1 MRKVMNTAEHAYTD
15 DNDPTRYQPAS
26 ETEATLV
33 AEISKLCS
41 GHKDGKAQVRHTRE
55 ELKDLRLNLGA
66 KLHELKALLVGAGRG
81 GGWAPFLRGK
91 LPLTTA
97 DRYVAEHEASLV
109 GSEKKLPIGELT
121 ELTVDDVRQLARK
134 MLPKVMRALTTQEL
148 VYEFVRELV
157 WGIDV
162 AEAWD
167 TEKGFELPKVGSDDA
182 ADLTGETATQ
192 TSLMPPVTSMTQA
205 VDLTQRQP

>member
-1 MRKVMNTAEHAYTD
+1 MYTPENTCTD
-15 DNDPTRYQPAS
+15 HNDSTPYQPAS
-26 ETEATLV
+26 EAEATLV
-33 AEISKLCS
+33 TEITKLCS
-41 GHKDGKAQVRHTRE
+41 GHKDGKALVRHTRE
-55 ELKDLRLNLGA
+55 ELKAIRQDLGA
-66 KLHELKALLVGAGRG
+66 KLYAMKALLVGAGRG

-97 DRYVAEHEASLV
+97 DRYVGEHEASLA
-109 GSEKKLPIGELT
+109 GGGKSLPSGELA

-148 VYEFVRELV
+148 IYEFVRELV

-167 TEKGFELPKVGSDDA
+167 TEKGFELPKVGSDDGA
-182 ADLTGETATQ
+182 DQNAQSADLVATAT
-192 TSLMPPVTSMTQA
+192 A
-205 VDLTQRQP
+205 VP